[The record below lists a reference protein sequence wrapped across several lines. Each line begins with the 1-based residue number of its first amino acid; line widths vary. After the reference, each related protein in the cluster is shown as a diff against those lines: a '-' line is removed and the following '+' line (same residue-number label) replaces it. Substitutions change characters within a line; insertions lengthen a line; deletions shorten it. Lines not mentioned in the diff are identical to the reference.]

1 MDTIKSTKQWEGITH
16 RPYLGEEWKC
26 LEQQSQ
32 VRYSGTSFVRW
43 GKQHHNGEPVSFWI
57 VFNEFNVN
65 HWSNHNL
72 GYAYTVRGSVNTKPE
87 LGLKYFH
94 TLKEATDFMVYIAEE
109 QGRDDVELTDEVINR
124 LFGDED
130 TMQFLIN
137 SKLPDIRNDLYSIY
151 NHCYTG
157 ILVDEWYESLWN
169 ELEGFAIDSIEGR
182 EDYTYQKDAW
192 DKDGN
197 RIKKTYYGV
206 RYPVT
211 KCLHDVAVEYLVANK
226 NHTYSDNTFEYWG
239 SYMGILKAVVS
250 DGDRDSL
257 RVPRLDDWP
266 DSRKVSKCVNE
277 NIGDYF

>member
-1 MDTIKSTKQWEGITH
+1 
-16 RPYLGEEWKC
+16 
-26 LEQQSQ
+26 
-32 VRYSGTSFVRW
+32 
-43 GKQHHNGEPVSFWI
+43 
-57 VFNEFNVN
+57 
-65 HWSNHNL
+65 
-72 GYAYTVRGSVNTKPE
+72 
-87 LGLKYFH
+87 
-94 TLKEATDFMVYIAEE
+94 
-109 QGRDDVELTDEVINR
+109 
-124 LFGDED
+124 
-130 TMQFLIN
+130 MQFLIN

-151 NHCYTG
+151 SHCYTG
-157 ILVDEWYESLWN
+157 ILVDKWYESLWN

-182 EDYTYQKDAW
+182 EDYTYQKDGW

-211 KCLHDVAVEYLVANK
+211 TCVHDVAVEYLVANK

-239 SYMGILKAVVS
+239 SYMGILQALVG

-277 NIGDYF
+277 SIGDYF